1 MRLFTLY
8 ELLRMSQAE
17 LVALR
22 IDVERQLAESQGDR
36 HIALANLRLINRVMS
51 RCEYVIDR

>member
-22 IDVERQLAESQGDR
+22 IDVESQLAENRCDR
-36 HIALANLRLINRVMS
+36 QIALANLCLINRVLS
-51 RCEYVIDR
+51 RCECLIDR

>member
-1 MRLFTLY
+1 MRLLTLY

-22 IDVERQLAESQGDR
+22 IDIERQLAENQGDR
-36 HIALANLRLINRVMS
+36 QTALANLRLINRVLS
-51 RCEYVIDR
+51 RSECLIDR

>member
-17 LVALR
+17 LVSLR
-22 IDVERQLAESQGDR
+22 IDVERQLAENHGDR
-36 HIALANLRLINRVMS
+36 LIALANLRLINRVLS
-51 RCEYVIDR
+51 RCECLIDR

>member
-17 LVALR
+17 LAALR
-22 IDVERQLAESQGDR
+22 IDMERRLAGGRCDR
-36 HIALANLRLINRVMS
+36 QVALANLRLINRVLS
-51 RCEYVIDR
+51 RCECMIDR